1 MNILKMT
8 GRLCLTAIL
17 SSGPAGCS
25 QDPTMPDVKPI
36 DPAVSI
42 KMMRTSLS
50 SLEGTWLFTNY
61 KNEALAP
68 ALQNRATLTFKD
80 QIDKGMQVGGRSFI
94 NHYGGTFEV
103 DDQKGLLVSTDAIF
117 ATRMGGSEAD
127 LKAESKYLDRLSKA
141 TFFELSGANELR
153 LYIGPK
159 ESPSTEVMYF
169 RRQ

>member
-17 SSGPAGCS
+17 SSGLASCS
-25 QDPTMPDVKPI
+25 QDPTKLAIQPTD
-36 DPAVSI
+36 AALTI
-42 KMMRTSLS
+42 KMMRTSLR
-50 SLEGTWLFTNY
+50 SLEGNWLFTNY

-68 ALQNRATLTFKD
+68 VLQNRPTLSFQD
-80 QIDKGMQVGGRSFI
+80 QTEKVMRVGGRSFI
-94 NHYGGTFEV
+94 NYYGGTFEV
-103 DDQKGLLVSTDAIF
+103 DDQKGLLVLTDAVF